1 MRLPQ
6 GESNKNS
13 LKNCLRRLQTSE
25 AFFFLPFSFSFSVFC
40 FLDFSPR
47 KQMVISFVP
56 HLTRNE
62 ASNLSYSVFT

>member
-6 GESNKNS
+6 GSRTKISKKLPPKS
-13 LKNCLRRLQTSE
+13 LNFGG
-25 AFFFLPFSFSFSVFC
+25 FFRFYLSVFR

-47 KQMVISFVP
+47 KQVIISFVP
-56 HLTRNE
+56 RLTRNE